1 MSYKRI
7 ALVTLLAVFGYVN
20 PAHAITAN
28 LSVGTA
34 TNPNTG
40 TVDGGSFTTT
50 PYTNTTTFNSAT
62 PTATPCTGKNC
73 TPATTYTY
81 TPTFSDPSAPT
92 LTYTWTSDGTTS
104 IRSDQ
109 YAPPP
114 PNGNVINQTPAA
126 TGNNPSKYL
135 ATFQNAP
142 VTITSSKLLNYFGV
156 DLGYVDAG
164 NQLQFYN
171 GTTLIKTFSATDL
184 FGSPLPSP
192 EGSSYVNFVSNNNS
206 NDFFNKIVITEL
218 NSGAGYETDNYAVK
232 VAPAP
237 SQASGLVALGLM
249 GGWSLFNH
257 NRKLKQKQLVIK

>member
-1 MSYKRI
+1 MAYKRI

-28 LSVGTA
+28 LSVGSV

-40 TVDGGSFTTT
+40 TKDGGSFTTT

-62 PTATPCTGKNC
+62 PTTSAKGGV
-73 TPATTYTY
+73 TTYTY

-92 LTYTWTSDGTTS
+92 LTYTWTSAGTTS

-114 PNGNVINQTPAA
+114 PNGSVINQTPAS
-126 TGNNPSKYL
+126 TTNNTSKYL

-171 GTTLIKTFSATDL
+171 TNVSTTTPIKTFSATDL
-184 FGSPLPSP
+184 FGSPLPNP
-192 EGSSYVNFVSNNNS
+192 EGSSYVNFVSDNNS
-206 NDFFNKIVITEL
+206 NDFFNQIVITEV

-237 SQASGLVALGLM
+237 SEFSGLVALGLM